1 MRIIWQTV
9 RRIYNKI
16 LGVKGLTLYL
26 QYSILQIGC
35 ENRQG
40 HLQSI
45 HSNELFLLIDK
56 EMFIGESGELLN
68 GSWESKG

>member
-9 RRIYNKI
+9 RRISNEI

-26 QYSILQIGC
+26 QYSIA
-35 ENRQG
+35 NRLWEQTG
-40 HLQSI
+40 SFAEYIIALI
-45 HSNELFLLIDK
+45 LIDK